1 MTAEPQL
8 SVRGRTL
15 ALVAAIASISVV
27 GASLGLSIPLLSF
40 AMQARGMSSTFIGA
54 NTAMAGIATI
64 LCAPLIPLAAARFG
78 LRKLMI
84 AGLIGGAATTISFY
98 LIEPLWAWFPLRFL
112 YGAALTIL
120 FVLSEFWINAV
131 SPESRR
137 GLIMGIYA
145 TVLSLGFAA
154 GPAILAALGKWGVA
168 PYAAGA
174 ALFAVAAGPII
185 MAGSAAPRL
194 PMEGRV
200 NILPFLIAAP
210 AATLAALVFGA
221 VETGGMTFVPLYGLQ
236 LGYSEA
242 AAALLVSVLAL
253 GNVAIQIPMGWLSDK
268 VDRRKLLFVV
278 GLLGALGAAAL
289 PLLIPYPRAFEGL
302 IFIWGGL
309 VAALYTVGLAHLGSR
324 FRGHELAA
332 ANAAFI
338 VCYSIGMLSG
348 PPVLGAGMDLWRPHG
363 LPITVALILG
373 IYALVAGWRI
383 LRPGPG
389 KA

>member
-1 MTAEPQL
+1 MNAEPQL
-8 SVRGRTL
+8 SLREQTL
-15 ALVAAIASISVV
+15 ALVAAIACISVV

-64 LCAPLIPLAAARFG
+64 MCAPLIPAAAARFG
-78 LRKLMI
+78 IRPLMI
-84 AGLIGGAATTISFY
+84 LGLVGGAVTTLAFY
-98 LIEPLWAWFPLRFL
+98 LVEPLWVWFPLRFI

-131 SPESRR
+131 SPEHRR

-154 GPAILAALGKWGVA
+154 GPAILAALGKWGIA

-174 ALFAVAAGPII
+174 ALFALAAGPII
-185 MAGSAAPRL
+185 MAGGGAPRL
-194 PMEGRV
+194 PVEGRV
-200 NILPFLIAAP
+200 NLMPFLIAAP

-242 AAALLVSVLAL
+242 GAALLVSVLAL
-253 GNVAIQIPMGWLSDK
+253 GNVATQIPMGWISDK
-268 VDRRKLLFVV
+268 VDRRKLLFVI
-278 GLLGALGAAAL
+278 GLLGTAGAASL
-289 PLLIPYPRAFEGL
+289 PLVIPYPRVFEGL

-338 VCYSIGMLSG
+338 ICYSIGMLSG

-363 LPITVALILG
+363 LPITVAVILG
-373 IYALVAGWRI
+373 IYTAVAGWRI
-383 LRPGPG
+383 LMPGNG